1 MKPKILLPSLKEK
14 KRYLAFELV
23 SEEKIAFEK
32 VKQAIQME
40 MTILIGNLGLAKA
53 GLMFL
58 DDWENNKGILRI
70 NNKMVNETKAALTM
84 IKEIDNQKAIVKSI
98 GVSGILNKL
107 RQKGGF

>member
-23 SEEKIAFEK
+23 SEDRIAFEK
-32 VKQAIQME
+32 VKQAIKME
-40 MTILIGNLGLAKA
+40 MHNLIGDIGMAKA

-58 DDWENNKGILRI
+58 DDWKNNKGILRI
-70 NNKMVNETKAALTM
+70 NNKSVNEAKAALTM
-84 IKEIDNQKAIVKSI
+84 IKEIDDKKAIVKSI